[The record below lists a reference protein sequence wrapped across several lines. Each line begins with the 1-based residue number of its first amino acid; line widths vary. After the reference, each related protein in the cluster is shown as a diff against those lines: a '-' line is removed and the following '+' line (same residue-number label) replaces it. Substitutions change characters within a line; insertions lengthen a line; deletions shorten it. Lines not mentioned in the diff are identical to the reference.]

1 MTRQG
6 RVVFSAM
13 EEVVFGRPAAEAV
26 AELAGKAGAER
37 ILLMVSGTLQRE
49 TDEIARI
56 RAALGNKV
64 AAVFDRMPAHTP
76 RQAVVDATA
85 MARAAGAD
93 LIVTIGGGS
102 VTDAAKAVQLCLA
115 NGVTTV
121 EGIDALRDR
130 PAAAPP
136 AVRQI
141 AVPTTLSA
149 GEFSAIA
156 GVTNEATRV
165 KEMLRHPRI
174 IPVAVVLDPALT
186 RHTPEWLFLS
196 TGIRA
201 VDHCVEGI
209 CSAEAHPFADAQ
221 ALRGLSLLVDGL
233 KRVKADPAD
242 LDARLDCQLGS
253 WLSMAPLATGV
264 PMGASHGIGYV
275 LGAAF
280 GVPHGHT
287 SCIMLP
293 AVMRWNRAAD
303 GGRQALVAAAMGT
316 PGARAGDLLDD
327 FIGGLGMPRRL
338 SAVQIGRDAFP
349 RIAEA
354 AMRTPWVPRNPRPI
368 AGPAQ
373 VAEILDL
380 AA

>member
-56 RAALGNKV
+56 RAVLGNKV

-93 LIVTIGGGS
+93 LIVTVGGGS
-102 VTDAAKAVQLCLA
+102 VTDAAKAGQLCLA

-130 PAAAPP
+130 PAPAPP
-136 AVRQI
+136 AGRQI

-156 GVTNEATRV
+156 GVTNEATKV

-233 KRVKADPAD
+233 KRVKTDPGD
-242 LDARLDCQLGS
+242 LEARLDCQLGS

-264 PMGASHGIGYV
+264 PMGASHGMGYV
-275 LGAAF
+275 LGAVF

-293 AVMRWNRAAD
+293 AVMRWNR
-303 GGRQALVAAAMGT
+303 
-316 PGARAGDLLDD
+316 PDD
-327 FIGGLGMPRRL
+327 
-338 SAVQIGRDAFP
+338 S
-349 RIAEA
+349 
-354 AMRTPWVPRNPRPI
+354 
-368 AGPAQ
+368 
-373 VAEILDL
+373 
-380 AA
+380 

>member
-1 MTRQG
+1 
-6 RVVFSAM
+6 
-13 EEVVFGRPAAEAV
+13 
-26 AELAGKAGAER
+26 
-37 ILLMVSGTLQRE
+37 
-49 TDEIARI
+49 
-56 RAALGNKV
+56 
-64 AAVFDRMPAHTP
+64 
-76 RQAVVDATA
+76 
-85 MARAAGAD
+85 MASP
-93 LIVTIGGGS
+93 V
-102 VTDAAKAVQLCLA
+102 
-115 NGVTTV
+115 
-121 EGIDALRDR
+121 
-130 PAAAPP
+130 
-136 AVRQI
+136 VRQI

-149 GEFSAIA
+149 GEFSAIS

-221 ALRGLSLLVDGL
+221 ALRGLSLLVDGM
-233 KRVKADPAD
+233 KRVKADPGD
-242 LDARLDCQLGS
+242 LEARMDCQLGS

-303 GGRQALVAAAMGT
+303 GGRQALVAGAMGA
-316 PGARAGDLLDD
+316 PGAEAGDLLDA
-327 FIGGLGMPRRL
+327 FIGGLGMPRSL
-338 SAVQIGRDAFP
+338 AAVQVGRDAFP
-349 RIAEA
+349 QIAEA

-373 VAEILDL
+373 VMEILEL